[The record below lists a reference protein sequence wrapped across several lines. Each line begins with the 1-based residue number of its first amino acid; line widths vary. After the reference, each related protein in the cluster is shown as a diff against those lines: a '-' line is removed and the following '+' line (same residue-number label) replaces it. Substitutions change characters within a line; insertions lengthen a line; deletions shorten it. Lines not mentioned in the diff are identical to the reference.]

1 MKKIERKEKYY
12 EGYESFVVSLDCE
25 ITEYDFNCIHPFI
38 PVLMNEG
45 EKDIFGASCGCAF
58 FTAVAMR
65 RADGSDYTLL
75 RPATEEEKRDL
86 LGVDDEDEEW

>member
-1 MKKIERKEKYY
+1 M
-12 EGYESFVVSLDCE
+12 GMNFFVISPECE
-25 ITEYDFNCIHPFI
+25 ITEYDFQCMRHSITVLIH
-38 PVLMNEG
+38 EG
-45 EKDIFGASCGCAF
+45 EKDTFGASCGCAF

>member
-1 MKKIERKEKYY
+1 
-12 EGYESFVVSLDCE
+12 
-25 ITEYDFNCIHPFI
+25 
-38 PVLMNEG
+38 MNEG

-86 LGVDDEDEEW
+86 LGVDDEDEGW